1 MEKAIYH
8 KISGKISK
16 EGMRQLENL
25 RKMNDEDID
34 YSDAPPLDKKQ
45 LSKVARI
52 VMERKERMPLIDLH
66 TAEVEPLYLR
76 DVNVERM

>member
-1 MEKAIYH
+1 MGKIIYH
-8 KISGKISK
+8 KIPAKISK

-45 LSKVARI
+45 LSEAARI
-52 VMERKERMPLIDLH
+52 VMERKERMSLMNLH
-66 TAEVEPLYLR
+66 TAEA
-76 DVNVERM
+76 